1 MGNTASTSQATTPRP
16 GRSLPASP
24 IVKTVSLPDD
34 PNPSARAKFSRR
46 KKSIELSDVDTS
58 LSFTSSPAVAAARV
72 GSRRKNER
80 AVGDLSGEEDEADLA
95 VGTLRGAMQGK
106 AEHVVYGP
114 RRDDGIAPSVGGAGK
129 TPAIALRPTTIALPA
144 HSLTVPAPLLD
155 PDDTLHPSYKASPRL
170 TSDVLLSSDRMPVI
184 VSPAGEDG
192 PPGSPFV
199 TTGAGAGAVSQPM
212 LPVSLSSA
220 VAGIVASSGVDAGS
234 VPEILLPPHTS
245 SPFPPALLPQD
256 TILAPRIP
264 VHSLPIAEGAIP
276 SGTAVISSPLPTPL
290 GSDPRL
296 SGSVL
301 FPPNLFNSTIA
312 STPIPLH
319 SVPSATIAA
328 SLLAAAVDLG
338 AGAEGVPTLIK
349 WKNEDGQTEAKEGRA
364 AEGPKQV
371 FVTGTFAKGWK
382 TKIELRKS
390 K

>member
-95 VGTLRGAMQGK
+95 VGTLRGAIT
-106 AEHVVYGP
+106 V
-114 RRDDGIAPSVGGAGK
+114 
-129 TPAIALRPTTIALPA
+129 RPTTIALPA

-220 VAGIVASSGVDAGS
+220 VAGIVASSTVDAGS
-234 VPEILLPPHTS
+234 VPQILLPPHTS

-264 VHSLPIAEGAIP
+264 INSLPIAEGAIP
-276 SGTAVISSPLPTPL
+276 SGTSVISSPLPTPL

-301 FPPNLFNSTIA
+301 LPPNLFNSTIA

-390 K
+390 E